1 MKRGK
6 GLIVLALIVAM
17 VCFTS
22 CSGDIRKTFSN
33 MMGGLS
39 GNIYEQ
45 MNLATPSTAAAA
57 SVVAS
62 VSTPATTTTTGDTT
76 TVGGVSVTVTAGTT
90 LVSGA
95 SEETINNL
103 SEALNSNDTSA
114 SKVKEALKQTVSDSA
129 TQTAVNNTR
138 TLANDALTALSTN
151 DKVPDAVKKALKTIT
166 IPLASANMTQNDVL
180 QTQLLM
186 SAVETVADVATK
198 TGVSTEDYVTAM
210 GKVVSVVKISESL
223 GGSIIT
229 TDTLTSLVNAL
240 TSSSGGKSRSTVLDP
255 LPTDFKYYDLTNSLC
270 KSLFG
275 LMTLEKDGDGYK
287 ISEANWNLF
296 LNNLSGSK
304 SLMELA
310 LSTVPNMGAITSE
323 QKKQIDFA
331 LTNIVPYIIGS
342 VISEVQKIY
351 TPEELLT
358 VVNDFLKNNKE
369 AVDGTLSSGYQ
380 FTFTNDLATESV
392 MRSHV
397 QTYLSDETTVKA
409 RWKSIV
415 SVVKY
420 FNKVAGSSS
429 FDKYFSDEGSDSLF
443 TKINDLY
450 KQLSEW
456 TNKEGD

>member
-1 MKRGK
+1 
-6 GLIVLALIVAM
+6 
-17 VCFTS
+17 
-22 CSGDIRKTFSN
+22 
-33 MMGGLS
+33 
-39 GNIYEQ
+39 
-45 MNLATPSTAAAA
+45 
-57 SVVAS
+57 
-62 VSTPATTTTTGDTT
+62 
-76 TVGGVSVTVTAGTT
+76 
-90 LVSGA
+90 
-95 SEETINNL
+95 
-103 SEALNSNDTSA
+103 
-114 SKVKEALKQTVSDSA
+114 
-129 TQTAVNNTR
+129 
-138 TLANDALTALSTN
+138 LTALSTN

-342 VISEVQKIY
+342 VISEVQNIY
-351 TPEELLT
+351 TLEELLT